1 MLQCIAMFQCCRG
14 VTCSNGVWW
23 IIQANKPHLLH
34 VTWVVGAL
42 GVLWWDWDGQR
53 STSPTST
60 RPRGTTRQA
69 GWTLRPR
76 QSRVTHWAGT
86 QARGRHRLIDTFV
99 KKTQTIIASSEDAS
113 VNLDHLSQFY
123 LLHCLTREQHR
134 PVSWKAPVQL
144 VAWTLQKKIIS
155 FSKRHL
161 SSDIPL
167 NFATGL
173 PERQTEL
180 KKDEDFEFT
189 LSGNIRLPLCKCL
202 ITFANM
208 IKSLSTNEITIS
220 S

>member
-69 GWTLRPR
+69 AWTLRPR

-155 FSKRHL
+155 FPKDIFLQMFRWTLQLGYQRDRRSWKRTKT
-161 SSDIPL
+161 L
-167 NFATGL
+167 N
-173 PERQTEL
+173 
-180 KKDEDFEFT
+180 
-189 LSGNIRLPLCKCL
+189 
-202 ITFANM
+202 
-208 IKSLSTNEITIS
+208 SLSPAILDYHYANV
-220 S
+220 